1 MLATPPAVAKNVRRS
16 AFTLVE
22 VMVVMAIIVILAS
35 LATVGTMRYLNN
47 AKELTDEA
55 RATQIAKAY
64 ISEFN
69 KTGGD
74 QWPEDPSMVATYLD
88 KGSADLV
95 NPWNV
100 PYQVS
105 IEETESGPK
114 PYVMSSRPDGTTMR
128 FPKR

>member
-1 MLATPPAVAKNVRRS
+1 MLAVKPSQFARVRHS

-55 RATQIAKAY
+55 RATQIVKAY
-64 ISEFN
+64 LTEFN
-69 KTGGD
+69 RSGGD
-74 QWPEDPSMVATYLD
+74 VWPEDPSMVATYLD
-88 KGSADLV
+88 KGTSDLV

-100 PYQVS
+100 PYQVT
-105 IEETESGPK
+105 IEDTESGPK
-114 PYVMSSRPDGTTMR
+114 PYVISSRPDGTTQR
-128 FPKR
+128 YPRR